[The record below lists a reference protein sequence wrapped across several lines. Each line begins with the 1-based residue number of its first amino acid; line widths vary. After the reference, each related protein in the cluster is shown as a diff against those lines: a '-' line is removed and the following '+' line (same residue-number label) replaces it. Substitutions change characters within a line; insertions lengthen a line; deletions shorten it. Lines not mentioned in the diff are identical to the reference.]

1 MFMCTDHDIV
11 ASFNVEKSSPFL
23 EDNILQLEDDIFDEI
38 SFPSIK
44 VSLFFLF
51 YLYIYIN
58 KNQITHFV
66 VSLL

>member
-51 YLYIYIN
+51 YLYIY
-58 KNQITHFV
+58 K
-66 VSLL
+66 